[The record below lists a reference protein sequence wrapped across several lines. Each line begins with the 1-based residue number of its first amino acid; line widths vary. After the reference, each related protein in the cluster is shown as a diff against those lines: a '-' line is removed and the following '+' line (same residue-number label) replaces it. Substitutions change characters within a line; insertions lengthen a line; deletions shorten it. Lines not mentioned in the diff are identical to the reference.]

1 MKMSPQNLAPNKS
14 DFYGSPISIDKLN
27 HALLVETLNNM
38 IHIRCV
44 EALIGSLVKLGQAK
58 CPCHLATGQ
67 EAVPVALSTF
77 LKTTDR
83 IFGAHR
89 SHGHYLAQGG
99 STYALIAEILGKV
112 TGCSKGMGGSMHI
125 VAQDKGFMGSVP
137 IVAGTVSLA
146 VGAALA
152 AKKDGRGDIA
162 VAYFGDGA
170 CEEGVVHECLNIAS
184 VMELPIL
191 FVVENNL
198 FSSHMDI
205 HLRQPSSTVSRFA
218 TAHCMENYIIDGNDA
233 ADLLIQSKKII
244 EEIRKTSKP
253 VFIEAMTYRW
263 NGHVGANDDV
273 DVGLNRSIDLL
284 NLWKRHDPIRRLEEA
299 LLTNNAIHANHV
311 MKETDRVNSVL
322 NEILIEAQNAP
333 YPDTSQLYHY
343 IYSEK

>member
-1 MKMSPQNLAPNKS
+1 
-14 DFYGSPISIDKLN
+14 
-27 HALLVETLNNM
+27 M

-44 EALIGSLVKLGQAK
+44 EALIGSLVKQGQAK

-77 LKTTDR
+77 FTPSDR

-89 SHGHYLAQGG
+89 SHGHYLALGG
-99 STYALIAEILGKV
+99 STYGLIAEILGKV

-152 AKKDGRGDIA
+152 AKKDGKGDIA

-218 TAHCMENYIIDGNDA
+218 TAHCMENHIIDGNDA
-233 ADLLIQSKKII
+233 ADLLIQSEKII
-244 EEIRKTSKP
+244 ETVRKTSKP
-253 VFIEAMTYRW
+253 AFIEAMTYRW
-263 NGHVGANDDV
+263 NGHVGANDDI
-273 DVGLNRSIDLL
+273 DVGTNRSIDLL
-284 NLWKRHDPIRRLEEA
+284 NLWKKHDPIRRLEEA
-299 LLTNNAIHANHV
+299 LLAHNAINTDHV
-311 MKETDRVNSVL
+311 TKETTHVNTTL
-322 NEILIEAQNAP
+322 NEILVEAHNAP
-333 YPDTSQLYHY
+333 YPDVSQLHRFV
-343 IYSEK
+343 YSE